1 MTTVVI
7 GGVQEIIAQVMLQ
20 KKKESSENCVSGL
33 LCGCVDLL
41 GLKLEENY
49 LGNSILFAQSY
60 WMTVHVADAE

>member
-1 MTTVVI
+1 MTTVVK

-49 LGNSILFAQSY
+49 STS
-60 WMTVHVADAE
+60 